1 MSKTSTLRTNKEEQ
15 ATCDDIPLPIVKL
28 NRWTLVVGV
37 LSGLVL
43 QWPLLTT
50 ALFLILLPAVIYGQ
64 RGSLIFQVGKRL
76 LVNGKASPDD
86 EPGEDRR
93 LMRFNNA
100 IATVLLGLAQVA
112 FLAGLPVFGWVLS
125 SMLVLAAGAAL
136 MGHCLGCV
144 LYYRFRKYR
153 YRLFGA
159 R

>member
-1 MSKTSTLRTNKEEQ
+1 MTTTMSKTSTPRTNKEEQ

-28 NRWTLVVGV
+28 NRWTLVLGV

-43 QWPLLTT
+43 QWPLVTT

-64 RGSLIFQVGKRL
+64 KGSLIFQVGKRL
-76 LVNGKASPDD
+76 LVNSKASPDD

-112 FLAGLPVFGWVLS
+112 FL
-125 SMLVLAAGAAL
+125 
-136 MGHCLGCV
+136 
-144 LYYRFRKYR
+144 
-153 YRLFGA
+153 
-159 R
+159 

>member
-28 NRWTLVVGV
+28 NRWTLVLGV

-43 QWPLLTT
+43 QWPLVTT

-76 LVNGKASPDD
+76 LVNGKTSRED

-112 FLAGLPVFGWVLS
+112 FLAGLPVVGWVLS
-125 SMLVLAAGAAL
+125 SMLVVAAGAAL
-136 MGHCLGCV
+136 MGYCLGCV
-144 LYYRFRKYR
+144 LYYRFRIYR